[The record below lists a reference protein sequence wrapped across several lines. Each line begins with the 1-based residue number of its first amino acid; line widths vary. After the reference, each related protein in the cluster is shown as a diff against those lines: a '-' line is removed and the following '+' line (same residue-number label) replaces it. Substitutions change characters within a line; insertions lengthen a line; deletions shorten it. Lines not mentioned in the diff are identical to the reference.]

1 MEGLGVFG
9 YRGSEPEE
17 KIWSNMSDDRYNYE
31 GVKAYTMI

>member
-9 YRGSEPEE
+9 YRESESEE
-17 KIWSNMSDDRYNYE
+17 TIWPNMSDDRYNYE